1 MGFCDENMEPAGEP
15 TLPLASNPPNA
26 QLSRTP
32 KWFKQWVPCDTV
44 LNQGKLTLL
53 KWVNDDILKS
63 LEDKN
68 PETEKEP
75 EEEYEVLYLCTFE
88 GCGKAFTEQS
98 ALRKHSNVHG
108 EKQFICHYEGCGKR
122 FMDSSKL
129 KRHFLTHTGERHFV
143 CPVDGCGKAF
153 SLDFN
158 LRSHMRT
165 HTQENYHVCPF
176 EDCGKRYAH
185 EYKLRAHLRT
195 YHAKVLPPDVKL
207 APPPLPPSLEKEI
220 KIQKTA
226 AAASASAS
234 LERPFACPYKG
245 CDKRYI
251 HEYKLNLH
259 LRKEHVNESLPEAMT
274 QTGRQA
280 AAEEDIDEG
289 YERDPKGGSLHSS
302 ARGKMRFISKPP
314 TPKVGKRKWPNAA
327 PSELN
332 MKVPMGLSAMHKEVS
347 RRDYNADSEETEEE
361 DGEDTEDES
370 VGRMMQGGMAYE
382 DDEQTEDDMD

>member
-1 MGFCDENMEPAGEP
+1 MGFPDDVERAQESK
-15 TLPLASNPPNA
+15 LPSVPNTA
-26 QLSRTP
+26 NNEQQACAP

-44 LNQGKLTLL
+44 LNPGKLTLL
-53 KWVNDDILKS
+53 KWVTEDMLKA
-63 LEDKN
+63 LEEKN
-68 PETEKEP
+68 PEAEKEP
-75 EEEYEVLYLCTFE
+75 EEEYELLYLCTFE
-88 GCGKAFTEQS
+88 GCGKSFTEQS

-108 EKQFICHYEGCGKR
+108 EKQFICHYDGCGKR

-129 KRHFLTHTGERHFV
+129 KRHFLTHTGERHFI

-195 YHAKVLPPDVKL
+195 YHEKVVLPDVKL
-207 APPPLPPSLEKEI
+207 APPPLPASLEKEI
-220 KIQKTA
+220 KLQKTA
-226 AAASASAS
+226 VAASTSAS
-234 LERPFACPYKG
+234 LDRPFACPYAG

-259 LRKEHVNESLPEAMT
+259 LRKEHANESLPEPNT
-274 QTGRQA
+274 RTGRHLVA
-280 AAEEDIDEG
+280 DEDMDEG
-289 YERDPKGGSLHSS
+289 LERDPKGASMHHSS
-302 ARGKMRFISKPP
+302 RGKFRFGPKAP
-314 TPKVGKRKWPNAA
+314 TPKPVHRKWPSAS
-327 PSELN
+327 PSEVS
-332 MKVPMGLSAMHKEVS
+332 MKMPAGHFSMQRESGHRAYH
-347 RRDYNADSEETEEE
+347 ADSEETEEE

-370 VGRMMQGGMAYE
+370 VGRMMHGDYE
-382 DDEQTEDDMD
+382 EDEQTEDDMD